1 MSCHVDI
8 MEKTVKRWLECDKD
22 GHVRLE
28 TNYYCGVMVVLIL
41 TERKNER
48 VMMPL
53 VNRLVNE
60 SAKRERKERRNNE
73 RAAELQ
79 EKHGEAWSIP
89 QYRLWARMEHNDQ
102 HNSLDVPPSIP
113 MFNNTPSK
121 PHRRDSLTNALTSA
135 ATAEIFKGSTATA
148 TASPGK
154 RARVSGQYF
163 EHLDK
168 LSRLHKFCLM

>member
-1 MSCHVDI
+1 MRQRRTCKIGD
-8 MEKTVKRWLECDKD
+8 ELLLWCDGSPNSD
-22 GHVRLE
+22 GKKKQKSNDAIGE
-28 TNYYCGVMVVLIL
+28 
-41 TERKNER
+41 
-48 VMMPL
+48 PA
-53 VNRLVNE
+53 
-60 SAKRERKERRNNE
+60 SKRERARKEE
-73 RAAELQ
+73 ITKELQ

-163 EHLDK
+163 EHLEK